1 MGAWASGGEGWCV
14 GGDEG
19 RSVWYGA
26 VVRGDMNKVKIGVG
40 SVIKDRAVV
49 DTVASL
55 PSGYPADVDI
65 GRHCTVG
72 AGAVVTS
79 SVLKDGVQVGTGA
92 IVCEG
97 CVMETN
103 CILAAGSVLP
113 AGTLVPANQFW
124 AGNPAVYQR
133 DVEEEEAGQ
142 AAKNA
147 VNMAAAASRHAD
159 EMLPHGFA
167 YVEAEKAGHEA

>member
-1 MGAWASGGEGWCV
+1 M
-14 GGDEG
+14 
-19 RSVWYGA
+19 WYGA
-26 VVRGDMNKVKIGVG
+26 VVRGDKSKVKIGVG
-40 SVIKDRAVV
+40 SAIKDRAIV

-55 PSGYPADVDI
+55 SSGYPTDVDI

-97 CVMETN
+97 CVIETHS
-103 CILAAGSVLP
+103 ILAAGSVLP
-113 AGTLVPANQFW
+113 AGTLIPAYQFW

-133 DVEEEEAGQ
+133 DVDDEEAGQ

-147 VNMAAAASRHAD
+147 EVAAAAASRHAD
-159 EMLPHGFA
+159 ELLPHGFA
-167 YVEAEKAGHEA
+167 YVEAEKAGHNA